1 MNSNLGYGL
10 NKRKKKGGGLSGF
23 GAGESSDD
31 DSANGGQSS
40 SGRSA
45 INKELQSEQEAMKAA
60 LRKRAEAAMKEASN
74 SAVYDYDGEYDS
86 FSSGKK
92 KEEQAKAD
100 AARRQA
106 ERNQPK
112 SSKYIGNL
120 LKTSQRRNQEQEII
134 YERKVAKEQ
143 AKEDM
148 GLDFEGKEKFI
159 TSGYKRQ
166 LAEREQ
172 WKKDESVRAKREAD
186 QDVTKKTGGT
196 FMFGGIGR
204 NLLMGNG
211 IRRSDSKGAG
221 DAEKSSQ
228 EDNLSKEDVVDRHPQ
243 SSNQERRQP
252 TRDDSG
258 YRRRPED
265 SHRRGPPIDAKE
277 PQDKTEEVE
286 TKSREEILALR
297 AVKLRDAKRRYFE
310 RKGITA
316 R

>member
-1 MNSNLGYGL
+1 MNSKLGYGL

-23 GAGESSDD
+23 GGESSDD

-40 SGRSA
+40 GRSA
-45 INKELQSEQEAMKAA
+45 INRELQSEQEAMKAA

-86 FSSGKK
+86 FSSRKK

-148 GLDFEGKEKFI
+148 GLDFEGKEKFV
-159 TSGYKRQ
+159 TSGYKRK

-172 WKKDESVRAKREAD
+172 WKKDEAVRAKREAD
-186 QDVTKKTGGT
+186 EDVTKKTGGT

-211 IRRSDSKGAG
+211 IRRSENEGPEVAG
-221 DAEKSSQ
+221 KNSQ
-228 EDNLSKEDVVDRHPQ
+228 EDGLQKEDEVDRH
-243 SSNQERRQP
+243 QERRQP
-252 TRDDSG
+252 TREYSY
-258 YRRRPED
+258 YRRLPDD
-265 SHRRGPPIDAKE
+265 SHRRDPTLDAKE
-277 PQDKTEEVE
+277 PRGNEKNDE
-286 TKSREEILALR
+286 TKPISREEILALR
-297 AVKLRDAKRRYFE
+297 AAKLRDAKRRYFE

-316 R
+316 G

>member
-1 MNSNLGYGL
+1 MNSKLGYGL

-23 GAGESSDD
+23 GGESSDD
-31 DSANGGQSS
+31 DSASGGDKSG
-40 SGRSA
+40 GRSA
-45 INKELQSEQEAMKAA
+45 INKKLLTEQEAMKAA

-74 SAVYDYDGEYDS
+74 SALYDYDGEYDS

-134 YERKVAKEQ
+134 YEHKVAKEQ
-143 AKEDM
+143 AKEEM
-148 GLDFEGKEKFI
+148 GLDFEGKEKFV
-159 TSGYKRQ
+159 TSGYKRK

-172 WKKDESVRAKREAD
+172 WKKDEAVRAKREAD
-186 QDVTKKTGGT
+186 EDVTKKTGGT

-211 IRRSDSKGAG
+211 IRRSGSEGAG
-221 DAEKSSQ
+221 DAEKKSQ
-228 EDNLSKEDVVDRHPQ
+228 MKEDEVDRHQQ
-243 SSNQERRQP
+243 SSYQERRLP
-252 TRDDSG
+252 SREYSD
-258 YRRRPED
+258 YRRRPDD
-265 SHRRGPPIDAKE
+265 SHRRDSTLDAKE
-277 PQDKTEEVE
+277 PRSNEKNDEAKP
-286 TKSREEILALR
+286 KSREEILALR

-310 RKGITA
+310 RKGINA